1 MKLNTEWLKSDFGI
15 NLSDE
20 ELIST
25 LTNIGFEVESAIK
38 FEDFTILDVNI
49 TPNRGDCMSHA
60 GIARELLALSG
71 KKLQQ
76 KRIVLKESQEEVSK
90 YISVNVMDKD
100 LCPRY
105 CARIIKDIKVQD
117 SPDWLK
123 KRLESIGIR
132 SINNVVDATNYTLMK
147 IGHPL
152 HAFDLDRIKG
162 NKIIVR
168 RAKTGEKLKTLDG
181 VERQLSQKNLVI
193 ADGEK
198 PIALAGVMGG
208 ENTEVSLSTTSILLE
223 AAVFS
228 PESIQ
233 ETSKELKIETESSIR
248 FSRGIDFEGTIY
260 ALDHTAKMIQKLAGG
275 TIPRSSIDICA
286 GRHLKRTITFS
297 VDTVKSFLGI
307 NIKGKEIIKILN
319 ALNFK
324 TTKKNKNITVLVPS
338 YRNDISFPAD
348 IYEEIARHYGY
359 DRIPLTIPSEKLY
372 RSPEVTKN
380 ILKIIREKMQSM
392 GFIEVITY
400 SFINPDYRDKLLLK
414 NYNSTITML
423 NPLSRDRSV
432 MRPWLIPGLL
442 EAAEYNIN
450 HGNNNLR
457 LFETGRV
464 FHYNSYRTCVEE
476 EHLAGL
482 ITGFA
487 ENEWYAPKRT
497 ADFYDIKGIIEEIL
511 GIWNLSLVTEQGK
524 EPYLVPSVS
533 VDIFANGEKL
543 GIAGEIMPEV
553 KERIGI
559 KGPCIIFELNIS
571 NLLQKKIPTPEF
583 KQIPRLL
590 ALERDISVIV
600 DKKIQGRLLI
610 DTLMGSSKLISNV
623 KIFDVYEGKNI
634 PPGRKS
640 IGIRIQIQ
648 PAEKN
653 LTEDEIDNIILNAV
667 KILEQNFNVEL
678 RGTVYDKGRPC

>member
-1 MKLNTEWLKSDFGI
+1 MKLNTEWLRRDFGV

-20 ELIST
+20 DLINT
-25 LTNIGFEVESAIK
+25 LTNLGFEVESVTK
-38 FEDFTILDVNI
+38 FENFSILDVNI
-49 TPNRGDCMSHA
+49 TPNRGDCMSHL

-76 KRIVLKESQEEVSK
+76 RRIKLKESQEKVSK
-90 YISVNVMDKD
+90 YISVSVLDKD

-105 CARIIKDIKVQD
+105 CARIIKDVKIHD

-123 KRLESIGIR
+123 KRLESVGIR
-132 SINNVVDATNYTLMK
+132 SINNVVDATNYILME

-152 HAFDLDRIKG
+152 HAFDLDKIKG

-168 RAKTGEKLKTLDG
+168 RAKKGEKLKTLDG
-181 VERQLSQKNLVI
+181 IERELSPENLVI
-193 ADGEK
+193 ADEEK
-198 PIALAGVMGG
+198 AIALAGIMGG

-223 AAVFS
+223 AAVFL

-233 ETSKELKIETESSIR
+233 GTSKKLKIETESSIR
-248 FSRGIDFEGTIY
+248 FSRGVDFEGVQY
-260 ALDHTAKMIQKLAGG
+260 ALDRAAEMIQKLAGG
-275 TIPRSSIDICA
+275 RILKSCIDISR
-286 GRHLKRTITFS
+286 RHLKGTITFS

-307 NIKGKEIIKILN
+307 DIKEKEIIKILN

-324 TTKKNKNITVLVPS
+324 ITKKNKNIIVSVPS

-359 DRIPLTIPSEKLY
+359 DRIPLIIPSEKLY
-372 RSPEVTKN
+372 RSPELKKD
-380 ILKIIREKMQSM
+380 IFKIIREKMQSM
-392 GFIEVITY
+392 GFTEVITY

-414 NYNSTITML
+414 DHNYTITML
-423 NPLSRDRSV
+423 NPLSQDRSV
-432 MRPWLIPGLL
+432 MRPMLIPGLL
-442 EAAEYNIN
+442 EVAEYNIN
-450 HGNNNLR
+450 HGNSDLR

-464 FHYNSYRTCVEE
+464 FHYNSEGICIEE

-482 ITGFA
+482 MTGSA
-487 ENEWYAPKRT
+487 EDEWYAPKRP

-511 GIWNLSLVTEQGK
+511 GIWNLHLVTTQSR
-524 EPYLVPSVS
+524 EPYLVPNAS
-533 VDIFANGEKL
+533 VDIFVNGEKL
-543 GIAGEIMPEV
+543 GIAGEITPEI
-553 KERIGI
+553 KERTGI
-559 KGPCIIFELNIS
+559 KGPCIIFELNID
-571 NLLQKKIPTPEF
+571 NLIHKRIPSPEF

-590 ALERDISVIV
+590 AIERDISVIV
-600 DKKIQGRLLI
+600 DKKIPAMALI
-610 DTLMGSSKLISNV
+610 DALLGSSKLISTA

-634 PPGRKS
+634 PSGRKS

-648 PAEKN
+648 PLEKN
-653 LTEDEIDNIILNAV
+653 LTEDEIDNIILNVV
-667 KILEQNFNVEL
+667 KILEKNFNAEL